1 MNQSNEFTLALAI
14 VKKLNYTSVVQERS
28 RGASF
33 TVPSGRIDDTLTFL
47 SLRSIPFHTGFS
59 EGKINI
65 YLLKQ

>member
-33 TVPSGRIDDTLTFL
+33 TVPSG
-47 SLRSIPFHTGFS
+47 
-59 EGKINI
+59 
-65 YLLKQ
+65 